1 MRPAQL
7 LVFGPHPDDI
17 EIGMAGT
24 IVRHVARGAAVG
36 LCDLTRGELGS
47 NGTPDERLAE
57 AQEAS
62 TVLGAAWRV
71 NLALP
76 DGGLSLAREQRDAII
91 DLVRRS
97 RPDVVAIPH
106 GTDRHPDH
114 VAAHALLV
122 RALFDSGLRRI
133 LPALESWRPV
143 RIFEYFINDTGR
155 PTVLVDVTG
164 VYERKRAALAC
175 HRSQFTP
182 DDLGAVE
189 TRLTSPRFMQLI
201 ESRDRLFGAMA
212 GVNAAEGFVFRD
224 PLMVDHLLP
233 SGDSVA
239 TLARQ
244 L

>member
-1 MRPAQL
+1 MPPAQL
-7 LVFGPHPDDI
+7 LVFGPHPDDL
-17 EIGMAGT
+17 EIGMGGT
-24 IVRHVARGAAVG
+24 IVRHVSRGATVG

-47 NGTPDERLAE
+47 NGTPDDRVAE

-62 TVLGAAWRV
+62 NVLGAAWRV
-71 NLALP
+71 NLSLP
-76 DGGLSLAREQRDAII
+76 DGGLSLARDQRDAII
-91 DLVRRS
+91 DLIRRT

-122 RALFDSGLRRI
+122 RAIFDSGLRRI
-133 LPALESWRPV
+133 VPALDPWRPT

-155 PTVLVDVTG
+155 PTVVVDVTD
-164 VYERKRAALAC
+164 VYDLKRAALAC
-175 HRSQFTP
+175 HRSQFMP
-182 DDLGAVE
+182 DDSNAVQ

-212 GVNAAEGFVFRD
+212 GVTAAEGFVFRD
-224 PLMVDHLLP
+224 PLVVDHLLP

>member
-1 MRPAQL
+1 MPPAQL
-7 LVFGPHPDDI
+7 LVFGPHPDDL
-17 EIGMAGT
+17 EIGMGGT
-24 IVRHVARGAAVG
+24 IVRHASRGATVG

-47 NGTPDERLAE
+47 NGTPDDRVAE

-62 TVLGAAWRV
+62 NVLGAAWRV
-71 NLALP
+71 NLSLP
-76 DGGLSLAREQRDAII
+76 DGGLSLARDQRDAII
-91 DLVRRS
+91 DLIRRT

-114 VAAHALLV
+114 VAAHALLL
-122 RALFDSGLRRI
+122 RALFDSGLRRVV
-133 LPALESWRPV
+133 PGLEPWRPS

-155 PTVLVDVTG
+155 PTVLVDVTD

-175 HRSQFTP
+175 HRSQFAP
-182 DDLGAVE
+182 DDRGAVS

-212 GVNAAEGFVFRD
+212 GVSAAEGFVSREPFT
-224 PLMVDHLLP
+224 VDHLLP
-233 SGDSVA
+233 SGDSVVS
-239 TLARQ
+239 LASQ

>member
-1 MRPAQL
+1 MSPAQL

-17 EIGMAGT
+17 EIGMGGT
-24 IVRHVARGAAVG
+24 IVRHVARGVTVG

-57 AQEAS
+57 AEDAS
-62 TVLGAAWRV
+62 KVLGAAWRV

-91 DLVRRS
+91 DLVRRT

-122 RALFDSGLRRI
+122 RAVFDSGLRRI
-133 LPALESWRPV
+133 LPGLEPWRPG

-155 PTVLVDVTG
+155 PTVLVDVSD

-182 DDLGAVE
+182 DEQGAVA

-212 GVNAAEGFVFRD
+212 GVQAAEGFVSREPFT
-224 PLMVDHLLP
+224 VDHLLP
-233 SGDSVA
+233 IGDSVA
-239 TLARQ
+239 ALAPQ
-244 L
+244 P